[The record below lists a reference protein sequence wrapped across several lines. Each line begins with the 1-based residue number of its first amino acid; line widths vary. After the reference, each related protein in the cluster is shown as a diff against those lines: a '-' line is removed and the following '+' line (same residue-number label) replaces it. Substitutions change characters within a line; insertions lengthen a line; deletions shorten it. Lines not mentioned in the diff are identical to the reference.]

1 MGDASEESAYGTQRE
16 AGDYQIRV
24 HVIEGRQLAAKDDGG
39 TSDPVV
45 KVTCSLTPETRATTV
60 LEKTLNPLWDQT
72 LIFEPQL
79 TDASELDMATLTIE
93 VWDSDM
99 LSDDMIGA
107 FTVELQSVY
116 TQKNHEMWRT
126 WLALT
131 DTERN
136 TEGVQGYLKVTINVL
151 GPGESFLLLGCP
163 APVLTVALVLH
174 YDR

>member
-131 DTERN
+131 DTEGN
-136 TEGVQGYLKVTINVL
+136 AEGVQGYLKVTINVL